1 MYEKKRKNIFRTVD
15 SEVSSIGGNS
25 VLVFYVF
32 TNTNFFSDARLPE
45 DKSALCVHEIK
56 LVIQP
61 CPRLTYCCSVGQ
73 RTYCSLHLGD
83 KRYFYLFISIICCF
97 SLFPFSIQLSIIYL
111 LSLFF
116 LCLTLFLLCVLF
128 SLLCTFLY

>member
-1 MYEKKRKNIFRTVD
+1 MSQKSHLLWVTLYLYFMFLLILIF
-15 SEVSSIGGNS
+15 
-25 VLVFYVF
+25 FA
-32 TNTNFFSDARLPE
+32 ARLPE

-73 RTYCSLHLGD
+73 RTYCSLHLRD
-83 KRYFYLFISIICCF
+83 KRYFYLFISINCCF
-97 SLFPFSIQLSIIYL
+97 SLFHFSIQLSIIYL

-116 LCLTLFLLCVLF
+116 LGLTFFLLCSYF
-128 SLLCTFLY
+128 ASSSLNCVHFCISLSIVG